1 MIQDSC
7 VMICEVLGID
17 PIHHFGAHTLL
28 QETAEKWGPAA
39 RLASHPQLGIK
50 RLNKVEWV
58 GISQP

>member
-50 RLNKVEWV
+50 RLNKVE
-58 GISQP
+58 